1 MFVYVSKLVPQSY
14 VLNLSCSLE
23 VIPTM
28 CYKDMTQ
35 VEPDLDY
42 TWTPPPAQRDIW
54 ELYSEKLFHHLF
66 DLAVHS

>member
-1 MFVYVSKLVPQSY
+1 
-14 VLNLSCSLE
+14 
-23 VIPTM
+23 M